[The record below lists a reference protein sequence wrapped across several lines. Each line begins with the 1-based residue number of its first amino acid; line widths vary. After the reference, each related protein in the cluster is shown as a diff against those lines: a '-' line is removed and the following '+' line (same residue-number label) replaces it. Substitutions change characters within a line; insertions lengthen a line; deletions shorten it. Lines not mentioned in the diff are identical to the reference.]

1 MPPIAMYV
9 DKIKITNFRNYKS
22 QSLQLKDGINV
33 FSGFNGMGKTNL
45 LEAVYLSSIGKS
57 ARTPRDKE
65 LIMWEQ
71 PNARVSLN
79 VQKDNGSEGVEIIL
93 SRSENKR
100 VLINGMPASRLG
112 ELMGVV
118 ATVFFSPTELKI
130 VQGSPSERRSF
141 IDIAVCQISKAYFY
155 LLMRYNK
162 VLAQRNRLL
171 KSGSLTDDILDI
183 WDTQL
188 ASEGAKVIKTRK
200 GFIKELVPLVSQHH
214 SFLTVNN
221 ESAAIFYEGIAG
233 EDTDEIKDNF
243 LACLKK
249 DRDKDKK
256 FGYTHIGPHKDDL
269 AIKINGVDIRTYGSQ
284 GQQRT
289 AALSLKLAELN
300 LNAKTKG
307 EKPVLLLDDVLS
319 ELDIARRKRLLECVK
334 GYQTIITCTHLEKDI
349 EDSLCGEYVRFVVNN
364 GAVMLPTVE
373 AN

>member
-1 MPPIAMYV
+1 MYV

-319 ELDIARRKRLLECVK
+319 ELDIARQKRLLECVK